1 MTDRPGVFR
10 RGIVEFVVIVFG
22 VLVALGLES
31 WWGARQER
39 ELEREY
45 LQSLQE
51 EVSRGIGVLEG
62 VTGVNH
68 LKRTWLDRAHS
79 ILLGDLVRDSA
90 AVFLEGLL
98 QGSGIAVVPQ
108 LSDAVF
114 QDLLSTGR
122 LAIIRDDEIRR
133 SIVRGYSGVEAM
145 FERQARAEE
154 NISSDLH
161 ALVSRYVPVGVTT
174 TEGPRIRISAGPERR
189 PDIVRAAERVAADP
203 ALLGEIRAASRAL
216 DHEANV
222 LHQLDLT
229 LADQLT
235 TLEGGEIA
243 EGSSFRTLIQE
254 EGGVST
260 SGRTDSAGSRW
271 TAEPAQ
277 SAATGTRRLAS
288 QESVNRSTRVARL
301 PHSPIHGMRA
311 ALSANM

>member
-51 EVSRGIGVLEG
+51 EVSRGIGILEG

-122 LAIIRDDEIRR
+122 LAIIRDDVIRR
-133 SIVRGYSGVEAM
+133 SIVGGYSGVEAM
-145 FERQARAEE
+145 FQRQARADA
-154 NISSDLH
+154 NIDSNLH
-161 ALVSRYVPVGVTT
+161 ALVSRYVPIGVTT
-174 TEGPRIRISAGPERR
+174 MEGPRVRISAGPERR
-189 PDIVRAAERVAADP
+189 PDIV
-203 ALLGEIRAASRAL
+203 RAASRAL

-229 LADQLT
+229 LANQLT
-235 TLEGGEIA
+235 ILEGGEVP
-243 EGSSFRTLIQE
+243 EGPSFRTLMQE
-254 EGGVST
+254 EGGVSM
-260 SGRTDSAGSRW
+260 SGRTDSAGSR
-271 TAEPAQ
+271 
-277 SAATGTRRLAS
+277 
-288 QESVNRSTRVARL
+288 
-301 PHSPIHGMRA
+301 
-311 ALSANM
+311 